1 MPENGNVSAL
11 TNTENGSLQ
20 IVVEQSMENIL
31 LLFGHHIVGLFMKTI
46 RVFKS
51 IVLMAI
57 AGPNYEVLMFD
68 LGKYGRQ

>member
-11 TNTENGSLQ
+11 TTTENETIQ

-31 LLFGHHIVGLFMKTI
+31 LLFGHHTVGLFIKTI

-51 IVLMAI
+51 IVLIAI
-57 AGPNYEVLMFD
+57 VRPNY
-68 LGKYGRQ
+68 